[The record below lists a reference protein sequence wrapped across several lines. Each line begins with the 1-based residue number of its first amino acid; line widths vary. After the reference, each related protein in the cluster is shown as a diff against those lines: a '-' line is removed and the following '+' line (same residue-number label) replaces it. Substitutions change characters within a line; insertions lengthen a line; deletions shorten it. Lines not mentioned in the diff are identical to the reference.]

1 MANLEDFKGMSFNN
15 EILSDFSGATAREL
29 AILIGSAYAQ
39 FEQQGE
45 GTWSLPNG
53 FEEVTELTH
62 DRRKKVFGFVAKKG
76 RDAFIIIRGTRTA
89 YEWYNNTA
97 IKYDKYISVN
107 GKKWGITTKGFYS
120 IYLDIREEIK
130 AVLKT
135 LINADS
141 IFIAGHSL
149 GAALA
154 TLTIPDLIDSEI
166 DPAKIIVYTFASPRC
181 GDRELVTKLNHSG
194 VQHWRIANTEDI
206 VPTLPGAT
214 ANIFSPERPVSPE
227 EVEENFIVKTY
238 NDLKTKGMKTLEHT
252 GNPIYFT
259 IGTDSIEDNHNLEFV
274 YMRGIGQQSASINT
288 AISNLVVGSRD
299 FIIGNS

>member
-1 MANLEDFKGMSFNN
+1 MTELKDFKGMSFDRENF
-15 EILSDFSGATAREL
+15 SDFDGNTAREL
-29 AILIGSAYAQ
+29 AILIGSAYVQ

-45 GTWSLPNG
+45 DTWSLPDG
-53 FEEVTELTH
+53 FDRVIELTH
-62 DRRKKVFGFVAKKG
+62 DRKKKIFGFVAKKG
-76 RDAFIIIRGTRTA
+76 QDAFIIIRGTRTA

-97 IKYDKYISVN
+97 IKYDKYISVA

-120 IYLDIREEIK
+120 IYLDIREEIA
-130 AVLKT
+130 AVIEALKT
-135 LINADS
+135 VDR

-149 GAALA
+149 GGALA
-154 TLTIPDLIDSEI
+154 TLTIPDLIDSDI

-181 GDRELVTKLNHSG
+181 CDRELATKLNDSH

-214 ANIFSPERPVSPE
+214 ANIFSTERPVSPE

-259 IGTDSIEDNHNLEFV
+259 IGTDSMQDNHNLEFI
-274 YMRGIGQQSASINT
+274 YMTGIGKKPASVPKKQVKQ
-288 AISNLVVGSRD
+288 ISNKMTGVVK
-299 FIIGNS
+299 